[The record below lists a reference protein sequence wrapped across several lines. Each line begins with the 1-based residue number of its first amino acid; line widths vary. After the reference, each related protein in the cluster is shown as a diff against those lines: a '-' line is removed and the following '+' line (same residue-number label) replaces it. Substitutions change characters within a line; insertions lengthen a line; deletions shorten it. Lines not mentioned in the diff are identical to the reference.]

1 MRSILAIRAQ
11 QMLLLGLFAV
21 LTACAS
27 LPIDQQISN
36 AYEAVAARQE
46 RANRFFEAKVITKT
60 DHAKVLADSR
70 AARTTLKE
78 AEALL
83 EQCRVAKQIDC
94 ATAESKLRLAEFALQ
109 ELDLYI
115 AKQAKKEAP

>member
-1 MRSILAIRAQ
+1 MLFAILA
-11 QMLLLGLFAV
+11 F

-27 LPIDQQISN
+27 LPLDQQISN
-36 AYEAVAARQE
+36 AYESVAARQE

-60 DHAKVLADSR
+60 DHAKVLADSKS
-70 AARTTLKE
+70 ARTTLQE
-78 AEALL
+78 AEKLL

-109 ELDLYI
+109 ELDLYL